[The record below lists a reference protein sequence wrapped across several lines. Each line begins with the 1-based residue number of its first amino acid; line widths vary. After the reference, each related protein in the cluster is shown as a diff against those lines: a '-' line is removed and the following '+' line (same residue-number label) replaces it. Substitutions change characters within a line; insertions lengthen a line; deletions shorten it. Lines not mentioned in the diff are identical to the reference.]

1 MFERPGHLQTISF
14 TLLNECIKSI
24 SSFVKTLVDNSTL
37 WHRQGENARAV
48 IEGNF
53 VEFLE
58 TGKDF
63 VGLETMTKVVGAPE
77 DDYPII
83 FLFCFVTL

>member
-1 MFERPGHLQTISF
+1 VFFDERVQHV
-14 TLLNECIKSI
+14 
-24 SSFVKTLVDNSTL
+24 SSFIKTLVDNSTF

-53 VEFLE
+53 VDFLE
-58 TGKDF
+58 TGED
-63 VGLETMTKVVGAPE
+63 VLGLQATTKVICAPE

-83 FLFCFVTL
+83 FLFCLFCFVTL

>member
-1 MFERPGHLQTISF
+1 M
-14 TLLNECIKSI
+14 
-24 SSFVKTLVDNSTL
+24 
-37 WHRQGENARAV
+37 

-53 VEFLE
+53 VDFLE

-63 VGLETMTKVVGAPE
+63 VGLETTTKVVGAPE